1 MQIYINH
8 PNNKKEIMKKIFFR
22 TRKGK
27 KERKNCEIR
36 KKTLILQP
44 NSVKQ
49 TWRSHPSLTKQTMA
63 NRRKLKKTINYNCAE
78 LMAECVASMQCSD
91 ANIEDAKGIMLN
103 ILKLQDDMI
112 SRASHVQPGMKA
124 SAFFQKL
131 ESDMTKRTEDIIEQL
146 NGLV

>member
-1 MQIYINH
+1 
-8 PNNKKEIMKKIFFR
+8 
-22 TRKGK
+22 
-27 KERKNCEIR
+27 
-36 KKTLILQP
+36 
-44 NSVKQ
+44 
-49 TWRSHPSLTKQTMA
+49 MA